1 LLYIS
6 YVIATK
12 QLFKN
17 KTISILD
24 YTIHCIHFNKTNRIR
39 VEDLEQILSD
49 LENNE
54 IITLK

>member
-1 LLYIS
+1 MKELN
-6 YVIATK
+6 
-12 QLFKN
+12 KN

-24 YTIHCIHFNKTNRIR
+24 YTIHCINFNKTHKIR
-39 VEDLEQILSD
+39 VEDLQELLYD